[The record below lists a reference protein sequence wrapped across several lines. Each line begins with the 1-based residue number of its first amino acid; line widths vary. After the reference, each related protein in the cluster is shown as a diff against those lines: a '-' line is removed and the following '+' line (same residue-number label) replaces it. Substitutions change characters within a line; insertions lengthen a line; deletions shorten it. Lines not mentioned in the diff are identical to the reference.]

1 MPAAG
6 EDGEGPPEG
15 VKMPAGFGGMGS
27 GDVKLQYTDDDPD
40 SYPNIFGSAKTD
52 VTEADQA
59 RLIQALK
66 ILNEGTEISAA
77 VSVEEVLRY
86 FVVHN
91 FGCNG
96 DSYTGSMVHNYYLY
110 EEDGLLSM
118 IPWDYNLAFGTFQ
131 GGDASGQVNAPIDT
145 PVSSGGGTDSRPMVD
160 WIFEDEAYT
169 AQYHQYFAEFL
180 EGTDFAALIDET
192 AALIAPYVEKD
203 PTAFYGYEDF
213 QTGAAALREFC
224 LLRAESAAG
233 QLAGTIPST
242 SAGQASDGSAL
253 VDASHLDLSDMGT
266 MNGGGFP
273 GGGKRPEAV
282 PAGNMDGAQPP
293 ERDGERPSAS
303 PDGGGKNRD
312 FPGNFS
318 GEASSGRSGGGWTLL
333 GVSLA
338 VLLAALGVAWRFK
351 R

>member
-1 MPAAG
+1 ML
-6 EDGEGPPEG
+6 
-15 VKMPAGFGGMGS
+15 FRS
-27 GDVKLQYTDDDPD
+27 
-40 SYPNIFGSAKTD
+40 
-52 VTEADQA
+52 
-59 RLIQALK
+59 
-66 ILNEGTEISAA
+66 
-77 VSVEEVLRY
+77 
-86 FVVHN
+86 
-91 FGCNG
+91 
-96 DSYTGSMVHNYYLY
+96 
-110 EEDGLLSM
+110 
-118 IPWDYNLAFGTFQ
+118 
-131 GGDASGQVNAPIDT
+131 
-145 PVSSGGGTDSRPMVD
+145 
-160 WIFEDEAYT
+160 
-169 AQYHQYFAEFL
+169 
-180 EGTDFAALIDET
+180 
-192 AALIAPYVEKD
+192 PYVEKD

-282 PAGNMDGAQPP
+282 PAGKMDGAQLL
-293 ERDGERPSAS
+293 ERDGERPSAF
-303 PDGGGKNRD
+303 PDGGGRGGD

-318 GEASSGRSGGGWTLL
+318 GEASSGRSGGGWVLL

-338 VLLAALGVAWRFK
+338 VLLAALVVARRFK